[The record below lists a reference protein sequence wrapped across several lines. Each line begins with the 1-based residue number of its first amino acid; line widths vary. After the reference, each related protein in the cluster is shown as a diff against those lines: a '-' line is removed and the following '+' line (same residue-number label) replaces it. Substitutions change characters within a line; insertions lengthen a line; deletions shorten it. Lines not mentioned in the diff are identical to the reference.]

1 MSEEETEVE
10 EINTA
15 PGLLLAYAPAEDES
29 PSKEIVE
36 ETNPM
41 IPSLV

>member
-29 PSKEIVE
+29 LQIVE